1 MKNISALLVLFLIIS
16 SCEFGE
22 KKKQVVETSEI
33 ESVTHYVDYQVEK
46 IDQKF
51 GPCAADSSAKQCI
64 LFQIEYPVITG
75 KVNPSIIEKINS
87 RIRAD
92 IFQKAVGRQVN
103 SFEQMM
109 TDLSGSYDSLIKD
122 FDDYTQAWLVEI
134 NSDILYQQENYISVA
149 STVFTYTGGAH
160 PNNSQVYRSYDL
172 KTGEAISLDDIL
184 EPGYASALN
193 SSAEIEF
200 RMQKEIPP
208 NESLESAGYWLEDGI
223 FKVNDNF
230 AIINESL
237 MFYYNPY
244 EIGPYSL
251 GATELELKLTD
262 YVELIDPNGPIG
274 ELKN

>member
-1 MKNISALLVLFLIIS
+1 MKNVIALIAIICVTSA
-16 SCEFGE
+16 CEFGE

-33 ESVTHYVDYQVEK
+33 ESVTHFIDYRVEK
-46 IDQKF
+46 IEQKF
-51 GPCAADSSAKQCI
+51 GPCTTDSTAKQCI
-64 LFQIEYPVITG
+64 LFQVEYPIITG
-75 KVNPSIIEKINS
+75 KVNPTIIDKINTS
-87 RIRAD
+87 IRAD

-103 SFEQMM
+103 SFDQMM

-172 KTGEAISLDDIL
+172 TTGEAIGLDDIL
-184 EPGYASALN
+184 EQGYSSALN

-208 NESLESAGYWLEDGI
+208 NESLESAGYWLEDGE

-230 AIINESL
+230 AIINQSL

-262 YVELIDPNGPIG
+262 YVDLIDPNGPIG

>member
-1 MKNISALLVLFLIIS
+1 MKKYISFILLIFLISA
-16 SCEFGE
+16 CEFGE
-22 KKKQVVETSEI
+22 KKKEVVETSEI
-33 ESVTHYVDYQVEK
+33 ESVTQFVDYRVEK

-51 GPCAADSSAKQCI
+51 GPCVADTTAKQCV
-64 LFQIEYPVITG
+64 LFQIEFPVITG
-75 KVNPSIIEKINS
+75 KVSQEIIEKINQS
-87 RIRAD
+87 IQSD
-92 IFQKAVGRQVN
+92 IFQKTVGRKVA
-103 SFEQMM
+103 SFDQMM
-109 TDLSGSYDSLIKD
+109 TDLSASYDSLIND
-122 FDDYTQAWLVEI
+122 FDDYAQGWLVEI
-134 NSDILYQQENYISVA
+134 NSDILFQQENYISVA
-149 STVFTYTGGAH
+149 STIFTYTGGAH

-172 KTGEAISLDDIL
+172 KTGETITLDDIL

-208 NESLESAGYWLEDGI
+208 NESLESAGYWLEDGA

-230 AIINESL
+230 AIINQSL
-237 MFYYNPY
+237 MFYYNAY

-262 YVELIDPNGPIG
+262 YVDLINPNGPLG